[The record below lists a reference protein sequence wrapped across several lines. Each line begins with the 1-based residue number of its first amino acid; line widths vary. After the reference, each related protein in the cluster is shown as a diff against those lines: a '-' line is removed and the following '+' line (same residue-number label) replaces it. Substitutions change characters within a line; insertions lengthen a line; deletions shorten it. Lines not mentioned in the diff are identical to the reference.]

1 MTAKTIRFSQ
11 LSPARQTLV
20 QMCQALN
27 FGQIQGL
34 RLREAEPVLNPPPVV
49 LVETRLDLADE
60 PRPEIQLKDFELPDE
75 LRRLMARLDEIKE
88 GTIERLE
95 VRAGIPRR
103 LVVESR
109 LGSPERRPTAGE
121 EKAKPKGEV

>member
-1 MTAKTIRFSQ
+1 MATKTIRFSQ
-11 LSPARQTLV
+11 LSPARQALV

-60 PRPEIQLKDFELPDE
+60 PRSEIELKDFELPAE
-75 LRRLMARLDEIKE
+75 LCRLMARLDEIKN
-88 GTIERLE
+88 GTIARLE
-95 VRAGIPRR
+95 VRGGLPRR
-103 LVVESR
+103 LVFESP
-109 LGSPERRPTAGE
+109 LPEVLR
-121 EKAKPKGEV
+121 